1 MMKLNTDHGPQCA
14 LPLCRGTAVRH
25 GCTRFRPCGTDP
37 LARLAGSTPLTGL
50 RLANGLR
57 ITGIGLPVGG
67 RGTNCW
73 LCKFHA
79 SCITLG
85 TVRIDNR
92 VSRFFK

>member
-50 RLANGLR
+50 RLCKRVADHR
-57 ITGIGLPVGG
+57 RRPGG
-67 RGTNCW
+67 GQTAGSAIFMRAVQPSGYREDWPTE
-73 LCKFHA
+73 
-79 SCITLG
+79 
-85 TVRIDNR
+85 
-92 VSRFFK
+92 VSRF